1 MIMAKKSEK
10 PKTRRRYIPRQ
21 TRKFQLRLD
30 HPVDSHVSHILD
42 YSKTRKREVTTIRD
56 GVRLLWALQNDDLSV
71 LFELFPHLKSRFVPE
86 GADLIDQFRQM
97 LMQHQP
103 APASLPGPKPLAA
116 PKLAL
121 PSFDE
126 DEDEQDTIVLKRS
139 ENTNASQNFLNAM
152 LGLQG

>member
-1 MIMAKKSEK
+1 MAKKNEK
-10 PKTRRRYIPRQ
+10 PKARRRYVPRE
-21 TRKFQLRLD
+21 TRKFQLRRD
-30 HPVDSHVSHILD
+30 HPVDTHVSQILD
-42 YSKTRKREVTTIRD
+42 YSKMRKCEVTTIRD

-86 GADLIDQFRQM
+86 GADLIEQFRQM

-103 APASLPGPKPLAA
+103 APAQLHGPKPLAA

-121 PSFDE
+121 PVFD

-152 LGLQG
+152 LGLQQ

>member
-1 MIMAKKSEK
+1 MAKNGKK
-10 PKTRRRYIPRQ
+10 AKTKRTDPPRQ
-21 TRKFQLRLD
+21 TRKFQLRVN
-30 HPVDSHVSHILD
+30 HPVDSHVMQILD
-42 YSKTRKREVTTIRD
+42 YNKSRKREVTTIRD

-86 GADLIDQFRQM
+86 GADLIEQFRQM

-121 PSFDE
+121 PVFE

-152 LGLQG
+152 LGLQQ